1 MWPHGDLV
9 SIPIK
14 VLHRGQNH
22 VASVERVYFASN
34 ENATKNIALKIVMRI
49 DCVRRCGA
57 CVILVTFRG
66 HRVFVHVIASLW
78 TSRITTDVYLI
89 IYAWLNRRTSS
100 RGTRLTGLPLCS
112 WWLSVLQCSARRLE
126 STSKNRRQVRSVE
139 MDIVNFGILKHPLNW
154 VIVILMVMI
163 FGIAAHLVLDFY
175 NISPGK

>member
-1 MWPHGDLV
+1 MRVIFV
-9 SIPIK
+9 SI
-14 VLHRGQNH
+14 VTG
-22 VASVERVYFASN
+22 N
-34 ENATKNIALKIVMRI
+34 ENIERYTRSVTDYVRKFGVMFVTVTSRHVSI
-49 DCVRRCGA
+49 CRR
-57 CVILVTFRG
+57 
-66 HRVFVHVIASLW
+66 HVSFFP
-78 TSRITTDVYLI
+78 RITTDVYLI

-126 STSKNRRQVRSVE
+126 SISKNRRQVRSVE